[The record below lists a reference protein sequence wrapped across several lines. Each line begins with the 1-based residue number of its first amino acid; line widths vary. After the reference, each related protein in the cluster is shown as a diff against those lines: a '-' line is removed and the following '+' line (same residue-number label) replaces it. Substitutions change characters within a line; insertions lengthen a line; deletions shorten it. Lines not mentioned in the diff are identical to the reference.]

1 MNRAIRILSV
11 AVALELA
18 YPGSL
23 PWAYGLTSG
32 AVALAVNVAVYVAL
46 AYLLPQSR
54 SESERVTALFGIV
67 QQRHQDLPEPG
78 GIPQREYA
86 IAGVSQV

>member
-1 MNRAIRILSV
+1 MTSGFAV
-11 AVALELA
+11 AVTLELA

-23 PWAYGLTSG
+23 SWAYGLTSG

-67 QQRHQDLPEPG
+67 QQRHHGLPAHESM
-78 GIPQREYA
+78 PQREYA
-86 IAGVSQV
+86 IEGANQA